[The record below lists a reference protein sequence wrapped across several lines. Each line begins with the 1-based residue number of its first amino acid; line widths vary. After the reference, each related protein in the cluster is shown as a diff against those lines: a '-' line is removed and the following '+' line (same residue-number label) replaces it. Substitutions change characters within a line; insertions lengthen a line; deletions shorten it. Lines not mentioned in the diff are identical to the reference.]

1 MEQLNINSILDRCA
15 QEKLLKTKLKEFEQ
29 TKSNIQISRGFYVY
43 GDPGIGKTEF
53 VKRILEDLD
62 YSVIY
67 YDTSHVRN
75 KMTINDISKSNAS
88 DKNVLSMFHKKTKQ
102 IAIIMDEIDGMNSGD
117 KGGITALIKLI
128 RSKKTKKQKQES
140 STNIPIVCIG
150 SNHSDKK
157 INELMKVCT
166 SIKLESPTT
175 SQMSTLIQHLLPTI
189 DVTMKHS
196 ILSYINHDLRKLVS
210 TYNIYKEQEHLLR
223 HKLLSNVFQT
233 NIQNEN
239 TKTVT
244 QHLLNN
250 RVPFDE
256 HNTLITETDRTSVA
270 LLFHENIIDMISK
283 NIKSVDGIASYLN
296 MLNNINYCDYIDRI
310 TFQKQI
316 WTFNELS
323 SFIKTIANNHIFHD
337 TISKKNRQLKPHT
350 KDVRFTKVLTKY
362 STEYNNSVFIELISE
377 KLNLDKKDL
386 LSFFITLRNN
396 ESIDQYYE
404 LFDSLDISKLDI
416 QRMYRFIDSYT
427 VQEDGIEEE

>member
-29 TKSNIQISRGFYVY
+29 TKSNIQISRGFYIY

-140 STNIPIVCIG
+140 STNIPILCIG

-166 SIKLESPTT
+166 SIQLKAPTT
-175 SQMSTLIQHLLPTI
+175 NQMSTLIQHLLPTI

-250 RVPFDE
+250 RVPFHE

-362 STEYNNSVFIELISE
+362 STEYNNSVFIELVSE

-427 VQEDGIEEE
+427 IQEDGIEEE